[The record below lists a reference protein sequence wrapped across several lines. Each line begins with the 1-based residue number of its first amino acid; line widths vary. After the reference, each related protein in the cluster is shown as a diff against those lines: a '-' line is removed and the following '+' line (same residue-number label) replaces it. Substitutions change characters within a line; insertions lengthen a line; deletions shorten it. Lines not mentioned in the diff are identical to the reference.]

1 MISGGLGVLFLCFS
15 VISSLEMSSDGLRM
29 DECGAIV
36 IPQEKTAA
44 GLLPDICAS
53 WDECIRCCV
62 ERTGFDGDKPRRTG
76 KRLFLGEGAGY
87 RPEGPKSPLGAPLR
101 QRPCVLSS

>member
-44 GLLPDICAS
+44 RAVTRHLCLL
-53 WDECIRCCV
+53 
-62 ERTGFDGDKPRRTG
+62 G
-76 KRLFLGEGAGY
+76 
-87 RPEGPKSPLGAPLR
+87 
-101 QRPCVLSS
+101 